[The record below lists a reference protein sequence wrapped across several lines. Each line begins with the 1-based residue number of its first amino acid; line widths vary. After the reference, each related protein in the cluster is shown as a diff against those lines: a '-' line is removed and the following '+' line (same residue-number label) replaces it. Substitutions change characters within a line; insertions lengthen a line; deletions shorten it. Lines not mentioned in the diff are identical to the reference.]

1 MSRFLSLERRLSAKA
16 ELKALYADF
25 IHEFVSMGH
34 MKEVSDDVSVDMCQN
49 AVGMSPNIVRM
60 RQKNVQNVSELDPVY
75 YLPHHEVLKPES
87 TTTKLRV
94 VFDASCRTS
103 TGVSLND
110 ALIVGPTV
118 QNDLL
123 SIILRFR
130 LHRYAISADIE
141 KMYRMV
147 QVQQPDQHLQRILW
161 RDTPDEP
168 VKTFELTTVTYG
180 TASAPY
186 LATRCLKQLAE
197 DGSASHPIGSRVV
210 RDSFYVD
217 DCLVGADSVEEGKH
231 LVEETTDLTN
241 SAGFNLRKFNS
252 NSPEI
257 LASIPEDLKEKKS
270 VLEFDSSDS
279 TVKTLGLKWDTES
292 DNFCFSIPHWRSSS
306 SQITK
311 RSVHSDAACLFDP
324 LGLVGPVVVQAKM
337 IIQQLWRLKVG
348 WDDPLDEQYQNRW
361 KEYKQSL
368 MPLESLSVP
377 RWLGFSKDCVS
388 VQLHGFCDAS
398 EVAYGACLY
407 LRCVTVDGQISVRL
421 VTAKSRVAPLENLK
435 RSKRKTSIPRLE
447 LSSALQLSHLYE
459 KFARV
464 FPEVTE
470 AYFWTDSMIVK
481 HWLASHPSRWQMFVA
496 NRVSEIQHIT
506 RNGFWNHV
514 AGIVNPADLIS
525 RGVSPARLCYERL
538 WFEGPQWLS
547 QAQQYWPRQTAEGQ
561 EEFDPSIIEER
572 PTTTTLMSKCEPCHE
587 IFGLKSSFTSLIR
600 IVAVMLRFRYNAQ
613 KVNRLCRRVGPLTP
627 QEMESAIVV
636 LVRLS
641 QNESFE
647 SEFKDLENNGQVEKR
662 SKIAKLNPFVEDGT
676 IRVGGRLSN
685 APLPDSRKHPWVLD
699 HRHPLAL
706 LIVRDYHLRQ
716 FHAGQQLLI
725 ASVRRS
731 FWPTNI
737 NSLARKVIHECVPC
751 FRSRPKISEQIMS
764 DLPSVRVTPSSAFS
778 KVGVDYCGPFNVS
791 YPNRRASPVKCYV
804 AIFVCLAVKA
814 VHLEL
819 VMDLTTEAFISA
831 FRRFVGR
838 RSKPEL
844 IMCDNATT
852 FVGANNSLKEIGRL
866 MSSKDFQNTVTKAAA
881 DEGVEFRFIPP
892 RSPNF
897 GGLWEAQVKSFK
909 AHFRKTIGLR
919 TLSVDEMVTALVQIE
934 AVLNSRPL
942 TPQSSDPNDFEV
954 LTPGH
959 FLVQRP
965 LTALPER
972 DVSTIPIGRLTM
984 WQKAQQV
991 SQQFWNTWRNQ
1002 YLSNLQNRTRWIV
1015 KRKNVAPGMMV
1026 LLKEDNIPPLKWP
1039 LGRIDEV
1046 FFGRDGNVRVVN
1058 VRTKDG
1064 MFNRG
1069 ISKVCLLPIRENE
1082 AEGSDEIVEISE

>member
-1 MSRFLSLERRLSAKA
+1 MSVPQRFRVVKMKRLCLNCLGSGHFIDRCTKGSCRECNKKHHSMLHNNFSSQSSVSQNQSTVNSHSYRNNNRPGPSGQGREHNVNPQAQHSSTNSYPVIQTHIRHTQPQHTTDNSFTFNAAPMPECAKFRSLQVLMSTAVVRVEDRFGNHTKVSLNRCEIPQNLVLADPEFWSPGPIDMIIGA
-16 ELKALYADF
+16 EYFCDLLRSGKLKVSDNGPTLQETEFGWVVSGRVSDSSVATLESPVSSDC
-25 IHEFVSMGH
+25 FVSSTANLEDMIAKFWELESCNTNSILSVEESVCEQ
-34 MKEVSDDVSVDMCQN
+34 MFKETTIRN
-49 AVGMSPNIVRM
+49 
-60 RQKNVQNVSELDPVY
+60 SEGKFVVT
-75 YLPHHEVLKPES
+75 LPKKRGVLRNLVLKPES

-110 ALIVGPTV
+110 ALMVGPTV

-257 LASIPEDLKEKKS
+257 LASIPEDLKDKKS

-348 WDDPLDEQYQNRW
+348 WDDPLDEQYQNLW

-561 EEFDPSIIEER
+561 EEFDPLIIEER
-572 PTTTTLMSKCEPCHE
+572 PTTTTLMSKSEPFHE

-600 IVAVMLRFRYNAQ
+600 IVAVMLRFRHNAQ

-627 QEMESAIVV
+627 QEMQFAIVV

-647 SEFKDLENNGQVEKR
+647 SEFKDLEKNGQVERR
-662 SKIAKLNPFVEDGT
+662 SRIAKLNPFVEDGT
-676 IRVGGRLSN
+676 IRIGGRLSN

-706 LIVRDYHLRQ
+706 LIMREYHLHQ

-751 FRSRPKISEQIMS
+751 FKSRPKISEQIMS
-764 DLPSVRVTPSSAFS
+764 DLPSVRVTPSSAFL

-791 YPNRRASPVKCYV
+791 YPNRRATPVKCYV

-819 VMDLTTEAFISA
+819 VMDLTTEAFVA
-831 FRRFVGR
+831 ALRRFIGR

-844 IMCDNATT
+844 ITYVRQCDDICW
-852 FVGANNSLKEIGRL
+852 GKQLI
-866 MSSKDFQNTVTKAAA
+866 
-881 DEGVEFRFIPP
+881 
-892 RSPNF
+892 
-897 GGLWEAQVKSFK
+897 
-909 AHFRKTIGLR
+909 
-919 TLSVDEMVTALVQIE
+919 
-934 AVLNSRPL
+934 
-942 TPQSSDPNDFEV
+942 
-954 LTPGH
+954 
-959 FLVQRP
+959 
-965 LTALPER
+965 ER
-972 DVSTIPIGRLTM
+972 DWS
-984 WQKAQQV
+984 A
-991 SQQFWNTWRNQ
+991 
-1002 YLSNLQNRTRWIV
+1002 Y
-1015 KRKNVAPGMMV
+1015 
-1026 LLKEDNIPPLKWP
+1026 
-1039 LGRIDEV
+1039 EV
-1046 FFGRDGNVRVVN
+1046 
-1058 VRTKDG
+1058 
-1064 MFNRG
+1064 
-1069 ISKVCLLPIRENE
+1069 
-1082 AEGSDEIVEISE
+1082 